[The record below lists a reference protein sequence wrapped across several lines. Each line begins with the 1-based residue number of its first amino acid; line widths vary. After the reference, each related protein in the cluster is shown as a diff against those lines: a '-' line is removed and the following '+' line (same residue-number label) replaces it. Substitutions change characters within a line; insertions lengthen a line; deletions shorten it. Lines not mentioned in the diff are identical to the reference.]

1 MSATMVDLQENWPY
15 DKKCLASDLYLNI
28 DGIDEKLPQELSKNF
43 PSHRNDKIDEE
54 GEKLL
59 GENECLLLNL
69 ILFYLY

>member
-15 DKKCLASDLYLNI
+15 DKKCLASDFYLNI
-28 DGIDEKLPQELSKNF
+28 DGIGEKLPQELSKIF
-43 PSHRNDKIDEE
+43 LHIDEE